1 VLAVVVRLAVV
12 EVQDAAQLQNVA
24 VRSTDKRAR
33 GLAVEVCAH
42 YFHASLPSRLLYCG
56 RREGYTNV
64 DDSGSNHK

>member
-24 VRSTDKRAR
+24 VRSTNKRAR

-42 YFHASLPSRLLYCG
+42 YFHASASSRLVSSIVVVGKDTL
-56 RREGYTNV
+56 T
-64 DDSGSNHK
+64 